1 MKTVASRLKA
11 ARLHKKWTQA
21 QLAVCAGV
29 STGTVGNVEAGIRQ
43 APGSLPLLAQAMG
56 ISHAWLAYGQG
67 DMIATSTPEAPEGKP
82 LTAVAVDLAR
92 LFDMLPETERV
103 RRAQAYSAA
112 AAAIL
117 AVVESP
123 ENAPQDPRRKTL
135 RS

>member
-67 DMIATSTPEAPEGKP
+67 EMVAAAAATLDNGKA
-82 LTAVAVDLAR
+82 LTAVALDLAH
-92 LFDMLPETERV
+92 LFDLLPEHERV
-103 RRAQAYSAA
+103 LRAQAYSAA
-112 AAAIL
+112 SAAIL

-123 ENAPQDPRRKTL
+123 KNAPQEPDRKKL
-135 RS
+135 RL